1 MPELWPLLRQVVIVA
16 VPLLLALT
24 LHEAAHAYAADR
36 LGDPTPRR
44 AGRLTL
50 NPLAHLDVVGTLVFV
65 LTRMIGWAKPVPVNP
80 SYFRR
85 PRRGMLWVA
94 LAGPAANLALAGA
107 FALAYHLLASAVG
120 AGVRLGLPVGVW
132 LFLVSVARAG
142 VIVNLGLAL
151 FNLMPIP
158 PLDGS
163 RVLAGVLPGGAAAA
177 VYRLERYGM
186 VLLLLV
192 VFSGALDR
200 TLYPALRVAARA
212 FLGG

>member
-50 NPLAHLDVVGTLVFV
+50 NPLAHLDPVGTLVFV

-80 SYFRR
+80 GYFRR
-85 PRRGMLWVA
+85 PRQGMLWVA
-94 LAGPAANLALAGA
+94 LAGPAANLALAGV
-107 FALAYHLLASAVG
+107 FALVYHLLASAVG
-120 AGVRLGLPVGVW
+120 AGLRLGLPVGAW
-132 LFLVSVARAG
+132 LSLVSVARAG

-151 FNLMPIP
+151 FNLIPIP

-163 RVLAGVLPGGAAAA
+163 RILAGVLPGGAAAA

-186 VLLLLV
+186 VVLLLA
-192 VFSGALDR
+192 VFSGALDH
-200 TLYPALRVAARA
+200 TFYPALRVAARA